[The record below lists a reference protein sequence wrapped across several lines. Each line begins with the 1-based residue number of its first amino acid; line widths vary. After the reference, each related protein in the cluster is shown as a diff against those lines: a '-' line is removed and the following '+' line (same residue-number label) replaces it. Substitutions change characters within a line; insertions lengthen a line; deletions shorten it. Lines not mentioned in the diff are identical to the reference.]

1 MINGSALKFESSLLR
16 RRSKTSRGSH
26 RLEGAAVGASSPPGK
41 LNSHERPSLWFRSF
55 RVKLP
60 PRRDVAPDSRRMAR
74 EFRGRIQALS
84 ETRAIRLLTPE

>member
-41 LNSHERPSLWFRSF
+41 LNSHENKYLLR
-55 RVKLP
+55 RVRWPAVKTLF
-60 PRRDVAPDSRRMAR
+60 V
-74 EFRGRIQALS
+74 
-84 ETRAIRLLTPE
+84 